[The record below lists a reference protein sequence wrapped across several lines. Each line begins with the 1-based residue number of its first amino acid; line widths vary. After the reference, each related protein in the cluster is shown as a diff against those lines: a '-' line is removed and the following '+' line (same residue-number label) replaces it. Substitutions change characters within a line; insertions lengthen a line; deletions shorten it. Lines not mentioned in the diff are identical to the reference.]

1 MSPELYARLLSVA
14 EELAD
19 VARAPALSAFRSLGL
34 GVDNKLAEAGAFD
47 PVTRA
52 DRETEIALRER
63 LRALRPQDAILGE
76 EFGAAPGESPRD
88 GDGGL
93 TWVLDPIDG
102 TRAYLCG
109 APTWGVLIA
118 LNDGEGPI
126 LGVMDQ
132 PFTGERFVGAPR
144 RIDGG
149 PAAYWRRGDESRPLR
164 TRPCAAL
171 SQATLLSTFP
181 EVGSAADRAGFEAV
195 RDRVR
200 LTRYGLDCYGYA
212 MVAMGC
218 ADLVI
223 EAGLQPYDIQAL
235 RPIVEGAGGVV
246 TDWRGGRCD
255 HGGRVL
261 AAGDP
266 ALHAQALAALA
277 GY

>member
-1 MSPELYARLLSVA
+1 MSPELYARLLAVA
-14 EELAD
+14 EDLAD
-19 VARAPALSAFRSLGL
+19 AARAPALSSFRAAGL
-34 GVDNKLAEAGAFD
+34 GVENKVTEADGFD
-47 PVTRA
+47 PVTLA
-52 DRETEIALRER
+52 DRETEAVLRER
-63 LRALRPQDAILGE
+63 LRALRAQDAILGE
-76 EFGAAPGESPRD
+76 EFGAAPGHSKCGSD
-88 GDGGL
+88 AGL

-102 TRAYLCG
+102 TRAYMCG

-118 LNDGEGPI
+118 VNDGDGPI

-144 RIDGG
+144 RSDGG
-149 PAAYWRRGDESRPLR
+149 PAAYWRRGDDSRPLR
-164 TRPCAAL
+164 TRPCPTL

-181 EVGSAADRAGFEAV
+181 EVGSVADRAGFEAV
-195 RDRVR
+195 RDQVR

-235 RPIVEGAGGVV
+235 RPIIEGAGGVV

-266 ALHAQALAALA
+266 ALHAQALATLA